1 MLIGRAY
8 RYGLAPV
15 GQAGLERAIKILRD
29 DVETTLWLLGFGLP
43 LGAGI
48 EELNTSLLILNVP
61 CEWRKVVDA

>member
-48 EELNTSLLILNVP
+48 EELNTSFLY
-61 CEWRKVVDA
+61 